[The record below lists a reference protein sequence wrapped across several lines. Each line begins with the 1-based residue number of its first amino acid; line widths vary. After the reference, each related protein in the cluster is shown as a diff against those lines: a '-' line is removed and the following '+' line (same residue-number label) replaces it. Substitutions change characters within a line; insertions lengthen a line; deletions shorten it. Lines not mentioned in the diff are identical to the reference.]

1 VDDKS
6 LRQIFNKVISE
17 EAILGQSRSLGL
29 IQRERK
35 LDIVRLVRSM
45 VLGAGSD
52 DSGRLSD
59 AMSYYLQEKPGD
71 RVVRGIFYGWMTDD
85 FADLMRFVAARA
97 LDEVRALPP
106 TLSDKL
112 RGVKD
117 WHVVDSETVS
127 LRPPLGGTFPATST
141 SAGLKIHKRYSL
153 GRGNIIGYDI
163 SPARDHDA
171 PHLVL
176 DESWRGLGLIVDLGY
191 ASLKLIRDS
200 QEHGVELV
208 MRLKSNWKPRLLRT
222 VLDGEVRDALGE
234 PELVGLLE
242 AAADEANRSVA
253 DLDVAFG
260 KGTDRV
266 VVRLVGVPGKDK
278 YHWCLTTLS
287 RETHPPELIAELYR
301 TRWEIELDNRRDK
314 GAARLDQ
321 IRATTES
328 SVMALVHASLIRT
341 LLANWLVYEDI
352 KERPATRAPLHAFA
366 VALAIAALSQHVQD
380 ALANDRPDQWK
391 ALAIGIRARGH
402 DPNWR
407 RRPSPLDVL
416 RGITA
421 PPGRAKH
428 SKLSD
433 CPPEARSYS
442 QQGL

>member
-1 VDDKS
+1 MDAKS
-6 LRQIFNKVISE
+6 LREIFNRVISE
-17 EAILGQSRSLGL
+17 EAILGQSHILGM

-59 AMSYYLQEKPGD
+59 AMNYYLQESPD
-71 RVVRGIFYGWMTDD
+71 ERVVRGIFYGWMTED
-85 FADLMRFVAARA
+85 FAELLRFVAVRA

-106 TLSDKL
+106 RLSGKL
-112 RGVKD
+112 QGVSD
-117 WHVVDSETVS
+117 WHVFDSETVT
-127 LRPPLGGTFPATST
+127 LRSPLAATFPATST

-153 GRGNIIGYDI
+153 GRGNIVGFEI
-163 SPARDHDA
+163 SPAREHDA
-171 PHLVL
+171 PHLAL

-191 ASLKLIRDS
+191 ASLKLIRDAKA
-200 QEHGVELV
+200 HGVELV
-208 MRLKSNWKPRLLRT
+208 MRLKSNWKPRLLRA
-222 VLDGEVRDALGE
+222 VLDGEVRDVLGE

-242 AAADEANRSVA
+242 AAADEANGFEA

-260 KGTDRV
+260 QGAHRV

-278 YHWCLTTLS
+278 YHWCLTTLP
-287 RETHPPELIAELYR
+287 RGTHPPKLVADLYR

-321 IRATTES
+321 IQATTVS
-328 SVMALVHASLIRT
+328 SVMALVYASLIRT
-341 LLANWLVYEDI
+341 LLANWVVYQDI
-352 KERPATRAPLHAFA
+352 QDRPPTRAPLHAFA
-366 VALAIAALSQHVQD
+366 VALAMAALSQHIQD
-380 ALANDRPDQWK
+380 ALVNDRPAQWE

-428 SKLSD
+428 KRLSD